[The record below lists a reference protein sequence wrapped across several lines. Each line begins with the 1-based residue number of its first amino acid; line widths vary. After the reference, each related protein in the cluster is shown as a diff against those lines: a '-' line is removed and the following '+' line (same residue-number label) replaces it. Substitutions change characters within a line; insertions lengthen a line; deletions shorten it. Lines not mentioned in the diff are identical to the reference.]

1 MAKGARHVFKSSV
14 QINILLK
21 FIGDNMSCQGVKG
34 TYLNYILYVNKI
46 ALFTN
51 GGAVKYILLDKSN
64 LRTILSNVMQS
75 IFRTSVKEIS
85 LLGIIT
91 QNASCIDG

>member
-21 FIGDNMSCQGVKG
+21 FVGDNMSCQGFKG
-34 TYLNYILYVNKI
+34 TYLNYILYFNKI

-51 GGAVKYILLDKSN
+51 GGAVKYISLDKSK
-64 LRTILSNVMQS
+64 LRTI
-75 IFRTSVKEIS
+75 
-85 LLGIIT
+85 
-91 QNASCIDG
+91 